1 MAETTNLGLTLLAEG
16 QAQPHVTVNTAL
28 EGLDAAIGPV
38 QGLFGSFVRLETVE
52 VELAALSGATV
63 TATGLIPDRSIVLG
77 VTSWVT
83 EAITGATSYDV
94 GLSGGSNFG
103 GALGLAEGASNVGA
117 VGPFA
122 VYADTDVDVTANGG
136 AFTGGTLRLAA
147 HLVRFG
153 VDLS

>member
-1 MAETTNLGLTLLAEG
+1 MATTTNLGLTLLAEG

-28 EGLDAAIGPV
+28 EGLDAALGPV
-38 QGLFGSFVRLETVE
+38 QGAFGSFVRLETVE

-63 TATGLIPDRSIVLG
+63 TAAAMIPDRSIVLG
-77 VTSWVT
+77 VTSWVV
-83 EAITGATSYDV
+83 EEVTGAASYDI
-94 GLSGGSNFG
+94 GLSGGDNFG
-103 GALGLAEGASNVGA
+103 GALGIAEGSSNVGA

-122 VYADTDVDVTANGG
+122 VYADTNVDVTSNGG

-147 HLVRFG
+147 HLLRFG